1 MARTERHVHVGGD
14 RLGGDRKA
22 RRRNK
27 RRDELPPAIPFSRL
41 VRPGVG
47 AKRFLSDLAAELK
60 KDQVTDSAAVLAY
73 FSMLAIFPAAILLL
87 SLLAYLPIPNLD
99 QMILNSMSRA
109 MPDQAAEL
117 FTSTVRSV
125 VLEPRGG
132 LLSFGVLGTL
142 WAASTGLQAMMQRIG
157 TTYGVQETRP
167 YWKRRGIALLLVMA
181 VGTLV
186 VSAFTLLIVGGI
198 LHAHLE
204 RIIGENSVTVWF
216 FTALRWAIIL
226 VLMFGALALLY
237 YFGPNVKQRFRLITP
252 GGILATVLFIA
263 SSLAFRVYVENFGS
277 YEATYGSLGAA
288 IILLL
293 WLYVGGVVVLVG
305 AEVNA
310 LLEAYAR
317 AREEKTLRN

>member
-22 RRRNK
+22 PRRNK

-47 AKRFLSDLAAELK
+47 AKRFLKDLAAEIK

-87 SLLAYLPIPNLD
+87 SLLPYLPIPNLD

-125 VLEPRGG
+125 VSEPRGG

-157 TTYGVQETRP
+157 TTYDVQETRP

-186 VSAFTLLIVGGI
+186 VTAFTLLIVGGI
-198 LHAHLE
+198 LHEHLE
-204 RIIGENSVTVWF
+204 RIIGENSVTVWL

-263 SSLAFRVYVENFGS
+263 SSLGFRVYVENFGS